1 MFPTVE
7 IFGRTVG
14 MYGVCAAVGFLLML
28 LCTAL
33 LARRRGM
40 DPDAAVVLALVAFG
54 GAAVGAVVLYGITN
68 IPVMARVVEAFRAGA
83 YPSPLDFV
91 RDLAL
96 CFGGFVF
103 YGGLVGGLVACCLY
117 SRRRG
122 WNVPEVLDIFAVAV
136 PLFHVF
142 GRIGCFLGGC
152 CYGVEADWGPVFTDA
167 PIAQANGVHRVPIQ
181 LIESACNL
189 VIFCSLLALFL
200 KGRMRGRLVAVYGL
214 AYGTVRF
221 VDEFWRGDAYRG
233 IWGPFSTSQWISV
246 VLVVAAAA
254 YLVCMHRR
262 ARRRADAAA
271 PAGEEAAAP
280 GARA

>member
-28 LCTAL
+28 LCVAL

-40 DPDAAVVLALVAFG
+40 DPDATVVLALVAFG

-68 IPVMARVVEAFRAGA
+68 IPVMAQVVEAFRAGSYA
-83 YPSPLDFV
+83 SPLDFV

-103 YGGLVGGLVACCLY
+103 YGGFVGGLVACCLY

-122 WNVPEVLDIFAVAV
+122 WSVPEVLDIFAVTV

-167 PIAQANGVHRVPIQ
+167 PIAQANGVHRVPVQ

-200 KGRMRGRLVAVYGL
+200 KGRMRGRLIAVYGL
-214 AYGTVRF
+214 AYGIVRF

-233 IWGPFSTSQWISV
+233 IWGPFSTSQWISIA
-246 VLVVAAAA
+246 LVVAAAV
-254 YLVCMHRR
+254 YLVCMRR
-262 ARRRADAAA
+262 RVRRADAAV
-271 PAGEEAAAP
+271 PAVEGDAAASEV
-280 GARA
+280 RA